1 MTSILYLHGFRSAP
15 ASFKAQVLARAMADR
30 GSSAAWHCPQL
41 PASPRE
47 AIELALS
54 IARDILS
61 ADASAEPSSH
71 DKGAAD
77 TTDRLTIIGS
87 SLGGYYATW
96 LAETLGCRAILL
108 NPAVHA
114 AQALATQVGEHKQFH
129 SDQPFIFLP
138 EYVQELQTLW
148 VPALTRLDRY
158 FLIAATGD
166 EVLDWRDMAARYA
179 GARQHIV
186 DGGDHGLS
194 DFDPLLPLI
203 LGAAGLSQ
211 PA

>member
-1 MTSILYLHGFRSAP
+1 VTSILYLHGFRSAP
-15 ASFKAQVLARAMADR
+15 ASFKARELARAMADR
-30 GSSAAWHCPQL
+30 GLSAAWHCPQL
-41 PASPRE
+41 PASPKE
-47 AIELALS
+47 AITLALS
-54 IARDILS
+54 IAQGILS
-61 ADASAEPSSH
+61 GDPSARAPGA
-71 DKGAAD
+71 GAAPAA
-77 TTDRLTIIGS
+77 DRLTIIGS

-114 AQALATQVGEHKQFH
+114 ARALATQVGEHKQFH

-138 EYVQELQTLW
+138 EYVQELQALW
-148 VPALTRLDRY
+148 VPALTHLDRY

-203 LGAAGLSQ
+203 LEAAGLSQ
-211 PA
+211 PT